1 MTSLREIE
9 KMTYPGRIIIVG
21 RNASD
26 TRTVVIYAIT
36 GRSPASQA
44 RKFEFSDNELLV
56 KPTDEEEL
64 RKGDPDLLIY
74 PAVSIKRGIGVS
86 NGKHTL
92 SLMEKYEDGMGP
104 LEVLDKGLDQ
114 WSYEPDPP
122 HYTPRIS
129 GFITPQSNKFALGI
143 LKRGGEDYRE
153 KYNFEFSMRPG
164 FGRMIATYS
173 GDNVNPLPSFEGEPP
188 ICELPFK
195 NVRDAALGV
204 YKALAPVDGNDFR
217 VSLAAFFIDGEK
229 PLFLEKKAAQNYFF
243 GKSSPKKE
251 GGTVL
256 AIDEKNRLDQ
266 QISKGNRR
274 CSSISDSA
282 EQSGLVC
289 IS

>member
-1 MTSLREIE
+1 
-9 KMTYPGRIIIVG
+9 
-21 RNASD
+21 
-26 TRTVVIYAIT
+26 
-36 GRSPASQA
+36 
-44 RKFEFSDNELLV
+44 
-56 KPTDEEEL
+56 
-64 RKGDPDLLIY
+64 
-74 PAVSIKRGIGVS
+74 
-86 NGKHTL
+86 
-92 SLMEKYEDGMGP
+92 
-104 LEVLDKGLDQ
+104 
-114 WSYEPDPP
+114 
-122 HYTPRIS
+122 
-129 GFITPQSNKFALGI
+129 
-143 LKRGGEDYRE
+143 
-153 KYNFEFSMRPG
+153 
-164 FGRMIATYS
+164 MIATYS

-243 GKSSPKKE
+243 GKCSPKKE

-282 EQSGLVC
+282 EQSGHGRYFLNEGKIDHYIINRCDESPTDDLWVSSSKTQESASSSPPHQTVGITEEDSC
-289 IS
+289 GGR